1 MVANGCHS
9 GLSHRARPGAESRK
23 SRRVLL
29 LLLLTCSLTSSA
41 QSILG
46 REVEVHANGIR
57 LAEALS
63 LLARDAHFKLSY
75 NASSVNGDSLVDLS
89 AKGAVGSAL
98 RGLLNE
104 NIEIKE
110 SGEHI
115 ILLDRRGAKRSFSI
129 KGQVSDAKTG
139 GPLAHATV
147 YAVNER
153 EATATNA
160 AGLFTLEVAGQGE
173 RIAVLISRASYHD
186 TIVHVG
192 GNGDVGNVRLSP
204 RDKFDR
210 IEPLCLQER
219 CDVEDIGI
227 AKLLVSSKQMDQA
240 ANLDFTERSKFQ
252 ASLWPSIGTNGPV
265 SGAFVN
271 QYSFN
276 FLAGYSRGLE
286 GLELGVGVN
295 IERNYVKG
303 FQFAGMANLVGGD
316 TKGAQIAGFHNHTMR
331 SLEGLQIA
339 GFANTVWDTL
349 SGVQIAGGANMVRG
363 GMRGTQ
369 IAGAFNVATQDVN
382 GVQFAGGINVTLRDV
397 HKTQA
402 AGALNYGRNVTGAQ
416 VAGGVNVALGIVGGG
431 QVAGAVNY
439 ARDITGGQVG
449 FGVNVAVDT
458 VRGGQV
464 GVLNFGRVV
473 KGGQVGIL
481 NFSDTITGASVGIL
495 SFAWRGYHRFDVV
508 TNDVMPLSVQLRTGT
523 RGFHNILGYSP
534 AVTLDQR
541 WGFLYGFGTEPRIGK
556 HGFLNIDLTAEQIVE
571 QEEWVV
577 AVNILGR
584 FGISGGITVKNALV
598 ISAGPVLNM
607 LVSDWRDPDTGAHL
621 SGLPPGAP
629 PMEWNSGDTQIV
641 GWYGWRASIGLRF

>member
-1 MVANGCHS
+1 MVAEGPTGYQPVAQMMCR
-9 GLSHRARPGAESRK
+9 LVA
-23 SRRVLL
+23 
-29 LLLLTCSLTSSA
+29 LLTIPFWNGSVHCVA
-41 QSILG
+41 QSILR
-46 REVEVHANGIR
+46 REIEVHANGIQ

-63 LLARDAHFKLSY
+63 LVARDGHFKLSY
-75 NASSVNGDSLVDLS
+75 NAASVNGDSLVNLS
-89 AKGAVGSAL
+89 ANGTVGSVL
-98 RGLLNE
+98 RGLLDE

-115 ILLDRRGAKRSFSI
+115 ILLDPRGAKRSFTI
-129 KGQVSDAKTG
+129 NGHVLDAKTG
-139 GPLAHATV
+139 APLAQASV
-147 YAVNER
+147 YAVNVR
-153 EATATNA
+153 EATTTNV
-160 AGLFTLEVAGQGE
+160 AGQFTLEVAGKGE
-173 RIAVLISRASYHD
+173 LLAVLISRATYHD

-192 GNGDVGNVRLSP
+192 ANGDVGNIRLSP
-204 RDKFDR
+204 RDKFER

-227 AKLLVSSKQMDQA
+227 AKLLVSANQMDQA
-240 ANLDFTERSKFQ
+240 ANLGFTERSKFQ
-252 ASLWPSIGTNGPV
+252 ASLWPSVGTNGRV
-265 SGAFVN
+265 SGVFVN

-303 FQFAGMANLVGGD
+303 FQVAGMANLVGGD
-316 TKGAQIAGFHNHTMR
+316 TKGAQIAGFHNHTMH

-416 VAGGVNVALGIVGGG
+416 VAGGVNVALGTVGGG
-431 QVAGAVNY
+431 QVAGGINY

-495 SFAWRGYHRFDVV
+495 SFAWRGYHRFDLVS
-508 TNDVMPLSVQLRTGT
+508 NDAMPLSLQFRTGT

-534 AVTLDQR
+534 AVTSDGR

-556 HGFLNIDLTAEQIVE
+556 HGFLNIDLTAEQIME
-571 QEEWVV
+571 QEEWVD

-584 FGISGGITVKNALV
+584 FGISGGIAVENTLM

-607 LVSDWRDPDTGAHL
+607 LVSDWGDPDTHAHL
-621 SGLPPGAP
+621 SGLPPSAP
-629 PMEWNSGDTQIV
+629 LMERYYGDTHIV
-641 GWYGWRASIGLRF
+641 GWYGWRASLGLRF